1 MEDNTMKTSSLL
13 CLAFIAV
20 VFLSGCSSSNGSPK
34 EQKSGLVLKKFS
46 DCNEL
51 NNYIIDTARTADQLA
66 GLYGY
71 PEGSTGFSPGPDA
84 AAGDF
89 ASPDYSRTNIQEEG
103 VDEPDRVK
111 TDGSYIYTV
120 SGEHFFLLK
129 SWPSD
134 QTSEVSRYKIEGS
147 PQSLFVFQKKV
158 IIFTYLFAPPIYAAE
173 PAGPPAVTPSMKA
186 TVLDITNPAGPVLL
200 REIYFEGTLADAR
213 MVNGNVHMMITSFA
227 YVDYSGGGGATGGGT
242 APAEGADGYPAANA
256 PEDIKAKFPK
266 HVDIVYSGGAANKQ
280 ENIICPCENVYYSPK
295 PTGSSLLTLFTI
307 DLADPTGQSK
317 SVSVMG
323 SGSIVYASSRNIYLA
338 SINDGFWVMY
348 DTVTGP
354 GTDSETG
361 PEASTIIHRF
371 DIEGVPVYKGSGTV
385 PGWPLNQ
392 YSMSEFEGHLRVA
405 TTEERW
411 WLQQP
416 PINSVF
422 VLEIGPGNLQTVG
435 SITGLGKEGERL
447 YSVRFIENK
456 GYAVTFE
463 QVDPLY
469 TLDLSDPKNPLKVGS
484 LEVPGVSTYLHPLDQ
499 THLLAIGM
507 STGLDGVDL
516 SLFDVEDFA
525 HPRLVARETL
535 GPGSYSSAQY
545 DPKAFTYYAPLGAL
559 VIPVTTWGG
568 GVIAGSDPPM
578 ATDQA
583 GSFFNGVYIFNVDPE
598 KGFTKAGEVDHS
610 VFYANQNGDIYYYP
624 DNVDRSLFIG
634 SDSDGYFLYT
644 LSARGL
650 KATMFSDL
658 TKDVAIISL
667 PAPPVY
673 WSDPCGGAVCVV
685 QGGDDTILMPSV
697 WPAFAGR
704 PNSRSKVLKR
714 RLYSG

>member
-1 MEDNTMKTSSLL
+1 MEDNTMKKSSLL

-66 GLYGY
+66 GIYGY

-89 ASPDYSRTNIQEEG
+89 ASPDYSHTNIQEEG

-173 PAGPPAVTPSMKA
+173 PAGPTAVTPSMKA
-186 TVLDITNPAGPVLL
+186 TVLDITNQAKPVLL
-200 REIYFEGTLADAR
+200 REIYFEGALADAR
-213 MVNGNVHMMITSFA
+213 MVNGNVHMMITSLA
-227 YVDYSGGGGATGGGT
+227 YVDYSGGGGAIGGGT

-280 ENIICPCENVYYSPK
+280 ENVICPCENVYYPPK
-295 PTGSSLLTLFTI
+295 PTGSSLSTLFTI

-354 GTDSETG
+354 
-361 PEASTIIHRF
+361 EASTIIHRF

-392 YSMSEFEGHLRVA
+392 YSMSEFDGHLRVA
-405 TTEERW
+405 TTEDRW
-411 WLQQP
+411 WQQQP

-422 VLEIGPGNLQTVG
+422 VLEIGPGNLQPVG
-435 SITGLGKEGERL
+435 SITGLGKTGERL

-456 GYAVTFE
+456 GYAVTYE

-469 TLDLSDPKNPLKVGS
+469 TLDLSDPKNPLKAGS
-484 LEVPGVSTYLHPLDQ
+484 LEVPGVSTYLHPLDS

-507 STGLDGVDL
+507 STGLSGVDL
-516 SLFDVEDFA
+516 SLFDVGDFA

-535 GPGSYSSAQY
+535 DAGSYSSAQY

-559 VIPVTTWGG
+559 VIPITAWGQ
-568 GVIAGSDPPM
+568 GVIPGPDVPVL
-578 ATDQA
+578 TGQDN
-583 GSFFNGVYIFNVDPE
+583 SFFNGVYIFNVDPE
-598 KGFTKAGEVDHS
+598 KGFTKTGEVDHS
-610 VFYANQNGDIYYYP
+610 VFYANQDGDVYYYP

-658 TKDVAIISL
+658 TKDVAIVSL
-667 PAPPVY
+667 PAPPLY
-673 WSDPCGGAVCVV
+673 WSDPCGGAVCVP
-685 QGGDDTILMPSV
+685 QAGDTTIVTPSV
-697 WPAFAGR
+697 GR
-704 PNSRSKVLKR
+704 LCWTAECLVKR
-714 RLYSG
+714 GRKRALRVKDNFFNFRI